1 MGESRIENIL
11 EATIAGEPYT
21 EEPQSRIEKDLLD
34 LKEAIEQ
41 GGGTSDYSDLEN
53 KPKINNVE
61 LDGNKSFADLGLPN
75 PMHIAGRVDTV
86 SELPQTATVGDVYL
100 VGLVNADKDEY
111 VYTASGWEFLGSS
124 TATDYSDLTNKPSIN
139 NVPLSGNK
147 TSADLGLVGAGGTN
161 YFEYNGI
168 RIYVSATEPTGTI
181 PDGSIWIGSGA
192 ALVIDSILNT
202 QSTNPIQNQAV
213 ANAIG
218 DVNTVLEGVL

>member
-11 EATIAGEPYT
+11 EATIAGEPYNK
-21 EEPQSRIEKDLLD
+21 EPQSRIEKDLLE
-34 LKEAIEQ
+34 LKEVIEQ
-41 GGGTSDYSDLEN
+41 GGTSDYDELEN

-111 VYTASGWEFLGSS
+111 VYTTSGWEFLGSS

-139 NVPLSGNK
+139 SIPLTGNK
-147 TSADLGLVGAGGTN
+147 TSSDLGLQSTLVIGTN
-161 YFEYNGI
+161 L
-168 RIYVSATEPTGTI
+168 
-181 PDGSIWIGSGA
+181 D
-192 ALVIDSILNT
+192 NT
-202 QSTNPIQNQAV
+202 PVENSTNPITSGGVYAV
-213 ANAIG
+213 VG
-218 DVNTVLEGVL
+218 DINLVLEEVL